1 LSVDWL
7 VAHRLLTV
15 LLGGGLCLG
24 AWAQGARSSAP
35 PPDPADLQAPAGSA
49 QRQEIRAHLIPLRYT
64 TLASE
69 IGARVRRLPFGEAQ
83 AFKAG
88 DILVSLDCSVQ
99 QAQRDKARAELT
111 GAEAAL
117 EANQRLAKLN
127 AVSEL
132 ELVLAG
138 TALERA
144 RAEIGAQDALI
155 AKCTVL
161 APFNGRVAEQ
171 KVREQQFVQPG
182 QVLLDVL
189 DDSTLELEFLAP
201 SSWLRWLREGYA
213 LRVTIDETR
222 KSYPA
227 RLTRIGARVDPVSQ
241 SVKVAATIDGRFP
254 ELMPGMSGRILVTP
268 PRP

>member
-1 LSVDWL
+1 MVSR
-7 VAHRLLTV
+7 RLLALV
-15 LLGGGLCLG
+15 LGGGLCLG
-24 AWAQGARSSAP
+24 AWAQGARAPAPTAEAGDVP
-35 PPDPADLQAPAGSA
+35 PPAGRA
-49 QRQEIRAHLIPLRYT
+49 ERQEMRAQLIPLRYT

-88 DILVSLDCSVQ
+88 DVLVSLDCSVQ
-99 QAQRDKARAELT
+99 QAQRDKARAELV

-117 EANQRLAKLN
+117 EANQRLARLN

-138 TALERA
+138 TAVQRA

-155 AKCTVL
+155 EKCSVT

-182 QVLLDVL
+182 QALLDVL
-189 DDSTLELEFLAP
+189 DDSALELEFLAP

-222 KSYPA
+222 RSYPA

-241 SVKVAATIDGRFP
+241 SVKVVAAIDGRFP
-254 ELMPGMSGRILVTP
+254 ELMPGMSGRVLVTP